1 MTVRQKLT
9 EASARKS
16 LGQHFL
22 HDPDILR
29 RTALAAG
36 PVEGRT
42 VIEVGPGPWR
52 TDAGIAGRRR

>member
-1 MTVRQKLT
+1 MTERQKLT

-29 RTALAAG
+29 RAALAAG

-42 VIEVGPGPWR
+42 VIEVGPGPGGPVPR
-52 TDAGIAGRRR
+52 VDQ